1 MELPESVYRSPGDD
15 PEPADDLVALS
26 TREIEGDRF
35 SRWFTDRFMPWVHRH
50 ILHRPLRRK
59 RRKAQGVA
67 DGAGAEKGRH
77 PPSGA
82 SNTKATGRG
91 KDSGDEDMDMDGDEG
106 EETQYSERIL
116 NRLVLSITL
125 LVSSLLPTVSIIV
138 LNYIRPTVW
147 RLVFTLLFSVV
158 FNVCLAVFTAAKRS
172 EIFAATVGLAS
183 VQVVFIGTT
192 TGGTGGGGSV
202 SS

>member
-26 TREIEGDRF
+26 TREVEGDRF
-35 SRWFTDRFMPWVHRH
+35 SRWFTDKFVPWMHRH
-50 ILHRPLRRK
+50 VLSRPARRRRK
-59 RRKAQGVA
+59 PA
-67 DGAGAEKGRH
+67 AGMTDSSAEKGK
-77 PPSGA
+77 PTNGP
-82 SNTKATGRG
+82 ATGNK
-91 KDSGDEDMDMDGDEG
+91 KDSGDGDGEDIGEEEG
-106 EETQYSERIL
+106 EETQYSDRIL
-116 NRLVLSITL
+116 NRLVLSVTL

-138 LNYIRPTVW
+138 LNYIQPTIW
-147 RLVFTLLFSVV
+147 RLVFTLFFSIV

-192 TGGTGGGGSV
+192 TAILKEP
-202 SS
+202 